1 MVLRSPAAGCCGCES
16 PAVEAGEAEL
26 VQMRR
31 VAKVLGSAEFAD
43 QYPQLLRQ
51 PQGHVAQLDR
61 ASDSGSEGRGFE
73 SLHARDSSGSS
84 LHRSLKPMA
93 RIPPGSRMKPC
104 FFNPSSAMAGAEIEM
119 LHPGNSFFKRA
130 RA

>member
-1 MVLRSPAAGCCGCES
+1 MLRSPAADGCGCES
-16 PAVEAGEAEL
+16 PAVEAQEAEL

-31 VAKVLGSAEFAD
+31 VAKVLGSVDFAD
-43 QYPQLLRQ
+43 QTRQLLRQ

-73 SLHARDSSGSS
+73 SLHARQRSGSS
-84 LHRSLKPMA
+84 LYRSRSPMA

-104 FFNPSSAMAGAEIEM
+104 FFNPSRAIEGAEIEM
-119 LHPGNSFFKRA
+119 LHPGNSFFKRVKA
-130 RA
+130 

>member
-1 MVLRSPAAGCCGCES
+1 
-16 PAVEAGEAEL
+16 
-26 VQMRR
+26 MRR
-31 VAKVLGSAEFAD
+31 VAKVVGSAGFAD

-73 SLHARDSSGSS
+73 SLHARHQSGSS
-84 LHRSLKPMA
+84 LHRSLNPMA

-119 LHPGNSFFKRA
+119 LQPGNSFFKRA